1 MHELPV
7 VEDVLRVAGEEAAQR
22 HLHRVSRISLIIG
35 ELSSVMDE
43 SVQMYFELLAEGT
56 LCEGAAL
63 VFEHVPATLR
73 CTVCGAEFPHAGS
86 FSCPWCGGDGML
98 VKGTG
103 RELAIRSIDGE

>member
-7 VEDVLRVAGEEAAQR
+7 VQDVIRVANEEARKNGLA
-22 HLHRVSRISLIIG
+22 RVGRITLVFG

-56 LCEGAAL
+56 PCEGAKLA
-63 VFEHVPATLR
+63 FEHVPAKLR
-73 CTVCGAEFPHAGS
+73 CGACGYVFDHEKDFD
-86 FSCPWCGGDGML
+86 CPRCGEAAAL

-103 RELAIRSIDGE
+103 REMYIKSIDG

>member
-7 VEDVLRVAGEEAAQR
+7 VEDVLRVAGEEASR
-22 HLHRVSRISLIIG
+22 RRLRRVSRITLRIG

-56 LCEGAAL
+56 PCEGAVLA
-63 VFEHVPATLR
+63 FEHVPAMLH
-73 CTVCGAEFPHAGS
+73 CQVCGAEFPHAGS
-86 FSCPWCGGDGML
+86 FSCTRCGGDGML

>member
-7 VEDVLRVAGEEAAQR
+7 VEDVIRVVGEQAEDR
-22 HLHRVSRISLIIG
+22 HLKRVSRITLVIG
-35 ELSSVMDE
+35 ELSSVIDE

-63 VFEHVPATLR
+63 AFEHVPATLR
-73 CTVCGAEFPHAGS
+73 CTACGSEFPHTHG
-86 FSCPWCGGDGML
+86 FSCPRCGGDGML

-103 RELAIRSIDGE
+103 RELYIRSIDGE